1 MVYIFFDTKTSGG
14 SVKNEIIFNK
24 ELAEKLHKPTIRK
37 FEKRKLHSAF
47 IDDICGTDPADM
59 QLSKFKFRF
68 RFLLCIIDIYSKY
81 AWVFPLKDKKGT
93 AITNAFQ
100 KLLDESN
107 LKPIKILV
115 EKGSEFYSRSVKTFL
130 QNNVTKMY
138 STYNEGKSVIAETFI
153 RTWKNKI
160 YKYMTSVSKKVYID
174 KLDDIVNKY
183 NNTYSTI
190 KIKPIDVKWS
200 TYIDSSKEINDKDP
214 KFKIGDI
221 VEYQNIKIFLQTF
234 LLQIGLKKFLW
245 LKKLRILCCGHM
257 LLMILM
263 EKKLLE
269 LFMRKNFKKQI
280 KKSLEL
286 KK

>member
-1 MVYIFFDTKTSGG
+1 MAYGDFKDLNRRTTAEKVLPDKALNIAKNPKYDGYWCGLASMVYIFFDTKTSGG

-37 FEKRKLHSAF
+37 FEKRKLHSPF
-47 IDDICGTDPADM
+47 IDNIFGTDPADM
-59 QLSKFKFRF
+59 QLGKFKFRF

-130 QNNVTKMY
+130 QNNVIKMY

-183 NNTYSTI
+183 NNTHI
-190 KIKPIDVKWS
+190 AQLKL
-200 TYIDSSKEINDKDP
+200 N
-214 KFKIGDI
+214 
-221 VEYQNIKIFLQTF
+221 
-234 LLQIGLKKFLW
+234 LLI
-245 LKKLRILCCGHM
+245 
-257 LLMILM
+257 
-263 EKKLLE
+263 
-269 LFMRKNFKKQI
+269 
-280 KKSLEL
+280 
-286 KK
+286 